1 MQQIQ
6 QMHISR
12 LDTQLRG
19 QFESYRSICSCLTM
33 SQAAKIISVL
43 GKLGT
48 MQLSIVTQVVY
59 NLLLSRA
66 SKGTHFYWTTPV
78 NMFMMTGYAAMQSMV
93 MLEGSLTGMPQ
104 GELQGALSSLQTMC
118 NVLAPT
124 MWSSLYEWDVRRGS
138 PGRMFY
144 SSLAA
149 MQAFRLMM
157 SRLCTNDTIS
167 SSTGNAAAS

>member
-1 MQQIQ
+1 
-6 QMHISR
+6 
-12 LDTQLRG
+12 
-19 QFESYRSICSCLTM
+19 
-33 SQAAKIISVL
+33 
-43 GKLGT
+43 
-48 MQLSIVTQVVY
+48 
-59 NLLLSRA
+59 
-66 SKGTHFYWTTPV
+66 
-78 NMFMMTGYAAMQSMV
+78 MV
-93 MLEGSLTGMPQ
+93 IRVMREGSLTGMPQ
-104 GELQGALSSLQTMC
+104 GELQWALSSLQTMC